1 MASLV
6 RRAQCFMEI
15 TGRNSVSGPDQ
26 KLGFDKS
33 KVTCIKCKERGHF
46 KRECPN
52 REVNNHQNPF
62 TNDYYRQAIYHRP
75 NQQPAVQRPQIE
87 NKPEKALIV
96 NQDDEKVAEGFSWDK
111 YIPGSDGQAMMAEI
125 VEVSEIVTE
134 PEMIAEDVPAV
145 VEDVSVENVVDIE
158 EIAAE
163 VYYYQSEQEV
173 LASSLKS
180 IIPPK
185 MFESFA
191 GFFEEPT
198 TGSCPR
204 YEEKK
209 ESVEELVDVT
219 KEMTGETLKDITDR
233 ALMGKLKEVDPE
245 LEKSESV
252 NGVEAALNL
261 KLRSIE
267 DDLHESTDVTF
278 SASDT
283 DNESQV
289 IKTVVEQ
296 VLDEESDNS
305 EKSQSEKAVSE
316 SEDEEF
322 EYELDKF
329 LAEFP
334 PINNKVKQIMKDDV
348 LNVTFNFPKTDEK
361 YDVVFGSVSEGL
373 PRSILSKWIM
383 DSGAS
388 RHMTGT
394 LALLYDV
401 KSINGSYVGFAGNQ
415 GGRIVGQGTLTNGVM
430 SFEKVNYIV
439 ELKNNLLSISQI
451 CDKFISVH
459 FTKNECVIIKPGF
472 EIPDEMV
479 LLRAPRENDLNGKR
493 INYVASKD
501 GPYTCSKNE
510 FSSTQ

>member
-1 MASLV
+1 
-6 RRAQCFMEI
+6 MEI
-15 TGRNSVSGPDQ
+15 TGRNSFSGPDQ

-33 KVTCIKCKERGHF
+33 KVTYFKCKERGHF

-87 NKPEKALIV
+87 NKPEKALIM
-96 NQDDEKVAEGFSWDK
+96 NQDDERVAEGFTWDK

-125 VEVSEIVTE
+125 VELPEMVTK
-134 PEMIAEDVPAV
+134 PEMIVEDVP
-145 VEDVSVENVVDIE
+145 VENVVDFE

-163 VYYYQSEQEV
+163 IYYYQSEQEV
-173 LASSLKS
+173 LASTMKS
-180 IIPPK
+180 IMRPK
-185 MFESFA
+185 VFESFA
-191 GFFEEPT
+191 GYFKEPM

-209 ESVEELVDVT
+209 EVVEEMIDVT
-219 KEMTGETLKDITDR
+219 KELTGETLKDIADK
-233 ALMGKLKEVDPE
+233 ALMGKLKEVDSE
-245 LEKSESV
+245 LEKSDSVSTVSVKQESDQKSRV
-252 NGVEAALNL
+252 QEVKVSESEFKNVGKQDVKIVCDEQVVVEKVVSISETPCQKYGVEGALNL

-267 DDLHESTDVTF
+267 DDLPESIDVTF

-283 DNESQV
+283 DNESHV
-289 IKTVVEQ
+289 IKTVVDQ

-305 EKSQSEKAVSE
+305 EKSQSEKV
-316 SEDEEF
+316 
-322 EYELDKF
+322 
-329 LAEFP
+329 
-334 PINNKVKQIMKDDV
+334 
-348 LNVTFNFPKTDEK
+348 
-361 YDVVFGSVSEGL
+361 GL

-401 KSINGSYVGFAGNQ
+401 KSINRSYVGFAGNQ
-415 GGRIVGQGTLTNGVM
+415 GGRIVGQGTLTNGVI

-439 ELKNNLLSISQI
+439 ELENNLLSISQI
-451 CDKFISVH
+451 CDKSFSIEPRTYKEALTEDSWVNAMQEELLQ
-459 FTKNECVIIKPGF
+459 FEKLGVWRLVDLPQNQKLIKTKW
-472 EIPDEMV
+472 V
-479 LLRAPRENDLNGKR
+479 LSANGMTEE
-493 INYVASKD
+493 SW
-501 GPYTCSKNE
+501 
-510 FSSTQ
+510 